1 MKEPEQIENKDKIS
15 FKQWQEKEKLTLR
28 KNQIF
33 DTLFTKRK
41 LNFMESEL
49 NKNKYNIIFSS
60 ICRDKEVVSNPEL
73 YIKTKFNINYWLSYL
88 FSKDI
93 IEIKQALYLIEL
105 YVRKQITEIPP
116 EKRVL
121 SQNNYE
127 VINCLCNYLN
137 HSDKQIAYYSCRIIS
152 NLTYFPYY
160 IEKLIFSEKNLKE
173 INNFINTNDFDI
185 GHAIIGLLINCC
197 ANQNV
202 RKYLVDNK
210 IIERITFLINNN
222 LDQLETKYY
231 ILLIRLLYNII
242 KLFSESDQYT
252 VEQVKNWFLPL
263 LNFFKKTL
271 ENNYVKNPWYQRDE
285 FKFYLGILNF
295 YSKLCKDDIKL
306 INEIIGDNFI
316 EVLKEFYYKLDE
328 ENKYDMMKIFGGLLA
343 YDDSINQLFINEDFL
358 GLLMNEIN
366 RIGYKN
372 NKLLYTILYT
382 WSNIAC
388 GPQGQIE
395 QIFGQGIL
403 WKAIDILDYFITGN
417 IFTNDINN
425 IIYNGVYLLNE
436 AILGGSNNVKVELM
450 MYQNFLIIKL
460 YYYFLKNDLYEENN
474 IRFLE
479 QIGKG
484 INKLIECGDSEFD
497 EEMVIKFRNKLI
509 TVGMEELVNNI
520 LFNYEGKNI
529 QIIFKKILEFIEEEE
544 I

>member
-73 YIKTKFNINYWLSYL
+73 YIKTKFNINNWLSYL

-105 YVRKQITEIPP
+105 YVRKQIKEIPP

-382 WSNIAC
+382 SSNIAC

-417 IFTNDINN
+417 IITNDINN
-425 IIYNGVYLLNE
+425 L
-436 AILGGSNNVKVELM
+436 KVECCLIFTT
-450 MYQNFLIIKL
+450 NF
-460 YYYFLKNDLYEENN
+460 Y
-474 IRFLE
+474 IRL
-479 QIGKG
+479 GS
-484 INKLIECGDSEFD
+484 INY
-497 EEMVIKFRNKLI
+497 N
-509 TVGMEELVNNI
+509 T
-520 LFNYEGKNI
+520 
-529 QIIFKKILEFIEEEE
+529 
-544 I
+544 